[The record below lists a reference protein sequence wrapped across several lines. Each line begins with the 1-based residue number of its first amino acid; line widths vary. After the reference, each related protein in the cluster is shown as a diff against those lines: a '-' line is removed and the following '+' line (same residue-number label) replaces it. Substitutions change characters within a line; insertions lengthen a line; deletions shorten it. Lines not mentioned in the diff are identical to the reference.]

1 MLYVH
6 AMLMLFQEMY
16 RRSRSKF
23 FRICAL
29 SFCKKDQGN
38 IICPNQIYH
47 LLVSKLYQQFFVR
60 LPCAVSFSNLIF
72 WILCRISFIKTD
84 DSETY
89 QSLCY
94 KTTQPTCIW
103 LTGVMNEM
111 LPDDIIIYIIISWS
125 SQIRHNIIQ
134 SKLPHIRHNPIKFVV
149 RITLQFIRWCLSL
162 LQTNTQVKLTNWHL
176 SCGQQFTL
184 LYIIFFRR
192 LGTTFY
198 IWYLK

>member
-1 MLYVH
+1 M
-6 AMLMLFQEMY
+6 
-16 RRSRSKF
+16 
-23 FRICAL
+23 
-29 SFCKKDQGN
+29 
-38 IICPNQIYH
+38 
-47 LLVSKLYQQFFVR
+47 
-60 LPCAVSFSNLIF
+60 SFSNLIF

-94 KTTQPTCIW
+94 ETTQPTCIW

-125 SQIRHNIIQ
+125 SQIRHNLIQ
-134 SKLPHIRHNPIKFVV
+134 SKLPHTRHNPIKIVV

-162 LQTNTQVKLTNWHL
+162 LQTNTQLKLTNCHL
-176 SCGQQFTL
+176 SCVNTTL
-184 LYIIFFRR
+184 YIFFRR

-198 IWYLK
+198 IWYWSNMIKVGNIIKLNQIFLFVLL